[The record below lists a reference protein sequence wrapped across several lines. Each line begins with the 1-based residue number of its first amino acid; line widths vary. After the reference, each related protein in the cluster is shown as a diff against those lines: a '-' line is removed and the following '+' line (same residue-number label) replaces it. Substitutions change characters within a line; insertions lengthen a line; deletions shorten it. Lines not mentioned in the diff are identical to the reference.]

1 MRALTLFA
9 VVIAAGTGG
18 TAVGAEPRNVAI
30 VLYEGVELLDFAGP
44 GEVFSAAGNGAF
56 NVFTVAATHEPV
68 VSQGFVRITPAY
80 AIADSPKPDIL
91 VIPGGNARSVYD
103 DPKMMAWVKARVGA
117 AELTMS
123 VCNGALVLAHAGLLD
138 GLRAT
143 THFGSIEKLR
153 SFPRITVVPEA
164 RFVDNGR
171 IVTTQGVSA
180 GIDGALHVV
189 GRLLG
194 SEQAWSTARYMMYR
208 WEPTLS
214 QQAKDELRPYV
225 ERDWAK
231 VAATYGKKLDANPKD
246 VDAAMRLGIAQKELH
261 DDVRAVATL
270 ERALALGS
278 KDPDVLD
285 ELGDAHAAL
294 GHYRDAARVYERE
307 MPLRS
312 TQLQPYIAM
321 NAARAWARAGDKEA
335 AITILQRWAP
345 KLDRHVSLR
354 DDADLASLRG
364 DERFDTLAKNA
375 P

>member
-143 THFGSIEKLR
+143 SHYGAIAALKK
-153 SFPRITVVPEA
+153 FPRVTVVPAE

-189 GRLLG
+189 ERLLG

-364 DERFDTLAKNA
+364 DARFDMLAKNA

>member
-143 THFGSIEKLR
+143 SHYGAIAALKK
-153 SFPRITVVPEA
+153 FPRVTVVPAE

>member
-143 THFGSIEKLR
+143 SHYGAIAALKK
-153 SFPRITVVPEA
+153 FPRVTVVPAE

-364 DERFDTLAKNA
+364 DARFDTLAKNT